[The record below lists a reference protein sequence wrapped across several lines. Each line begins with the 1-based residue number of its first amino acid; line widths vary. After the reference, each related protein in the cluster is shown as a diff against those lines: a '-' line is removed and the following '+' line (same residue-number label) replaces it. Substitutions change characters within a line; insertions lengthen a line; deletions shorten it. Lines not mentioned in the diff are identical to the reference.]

1 MLQPRRDLALITG
14 ASSGIGAQIAR
25 QLAARGIDL
34 ILTARR
40 RERLEELAC
49 EVGPACRAEP
59 QSTPDHQAAA
69 QSPARHAGP
78 TVTVI
83 ENDLSTPDGPD
94 RLLAEL
100 AARKLAPTVLINNAG
115 FGYFD
120 LFVEQPR
127 DEIEAMIAVNLR
139 AATILARALGEQMAS
154 RQHGYILNVASFA
167 ALAPIPRY
175 AVYSGAKAY
184 LVAWTQALAHELRK
198 SGVRVS
204 VICPGFTRTEFH
216 DVARHTKTR
225 LMQWI
230 ELTPEQVARAAI
242 RGLERGQLVI
252 VPGWWYKLNAAVL
265 RLLPRSWVAAMSAKA
280 VK

>member
-1 MLQPRRDLALITG
+1 MLQPGRDLALITG
-14 ASSGIGAQIAR
+14 ASSGIGVQIAR

-40 RERLEELAC
+40 RERLEALAAELTDRS
-49 EVGPACRAEP
+49 EGQISRSEM
-59 QSTPDHQAAA
+59 
-69 QSPARHAGP
+69 P
-78 TVTVI
+78 TVVVI
-83 ENDLSTPDGPD
+83 DADLAASDGPD

-100 AARKLAPTVLINNAG
+100 AARNLAPTVLINNAG

-120 LFVEQPR
+120 LFLEQSR

-139 AATILARALGEQMAS
+139 AATILARELGAQMAS
-154 RQHGYILNVASFA
+154 RRRGYILSVASFA
-167 ALAPIPRY
+167 AIAPIPRY

-184 LVAWTQALAHELRK
+184 LIAWTQALAHELRK
-198 SGVRVS
+198 SGVSVS

-216 DVARHTKTR
+216 DVARHKKTR
-225 LMQWI
+225 LMQLI

-242 RGLERGQLVI
+242 RGMERGQLVI
-252 VPGWWYKLNAAVL
+252 VPGWWYKLNAAL
-265 RLLPRSWVAAMSAKA
+265 TRLLPRSWASAMSAKA

>member
-1 MLQPRRDLALITG
+1 MLQPGRDLALITG

-40 RERLEELAC
+40 RERLEALAAELTTKVVVIDA
-49 EVGPACRAEP
+49 
-59 QSTPDHQAAA
+59 DLAAA
-69 QSPARHAGP
+69 
-78 TVTVI
+78 
-83 ENDLSTPDGPD
+83 DGPD
-94 RLLAEL
+94 HLLAQL
-100 AARKLAPTVLINNAG
+100 ATCNLAPTVLINNAG

-120 LFVEQPR
+120 LFLEQPR
-127 DEIEAMIAVNLR
+127 EEIESMIAVNLR
-139 AATILARALGEQMAS
+139 AATILSRELGAAMAS
-154 RQHGYILNVASFA
+154 RQHGYILSVASFA
-167 ALAPIPRY
+167 AIAPIPRY

-184 LVAWTQALAHELRK
+184 LVAWTQALSHELRK

-216 DVARHTKTR
+216 DVARHKKTR

-230 ELTPEQVARAAI
+230 ELTPEEVARAAI

-252 VPGWWYKLNAAVL
+252 VPGWWYKFNAAL
-265 RLLPRSWVAAMSAKA
+265 TRLLPRSWATAMSAKA
-280 VK
+280 VR